1 MWWGPSRN
9 LTNKNSAGARACAG
23 ACRLWGILT
32 KCKKVK
38 VRAHARARTA
48 GDGEF

>member
-9 LTNKNSAGARACAG
+9 LTNKNSAGARACAR
-23 ACRLWGILT
+23 RLWGILT

-38 VRAHARARTA
+38 ARAHARARA